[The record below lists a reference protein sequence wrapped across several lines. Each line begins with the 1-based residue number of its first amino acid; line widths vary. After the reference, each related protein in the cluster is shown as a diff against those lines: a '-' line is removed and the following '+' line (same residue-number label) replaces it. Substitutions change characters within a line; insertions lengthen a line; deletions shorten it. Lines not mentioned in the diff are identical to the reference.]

1 MQLDVMGHSSRSNA
15 SRTPLRRWVCCNSSP
30 SLAAVAGRTSGLCAI
45 AYLDGYGAGL
55 EPHTL
60 PVPLPAEWRNVG
72 AAVEHL
78 AGRLHCVVLEFG
90 RVVFDGSSELAGLEV
105 GSLPDHS

>member
-1 MQLDVMGHSSRSNA
+1 M
-15 SRTPLRRWVCCNSSP
+15 
-30 SLAAVAGRTSGLCAI
+30 
-45 AYLDGYGAGL
+45 
-55 EPHTL
+55 
-60 PVPLPAEWRNVG
+60 PLPAEWRNVG

>member
-1 MQLDVMGHSSRSNA
+1 
-15 SRTPLRRWVCCNSSP
+15 
-30 SLAAVAGRTSGLCAI
+30 LAAVAGRSSGLCAI